1 MKLLYRLS
9 LLALSVL
16 SIYIVSC
23 KDSKSYSKL
32 LDQEKKAVNL
42 YLSDQRVEPEIPA
55 DSVFETGPNAP
66 FYKMDTDGNVYM
78 QVIDRG
84 DMNARAKQDQLIYFR
99 YMRANLYQYEPGVKL
114 EWGGNSDNMGYPS
127 TSFRFGNAYLQSSY
141 RWGQGIQIPL
151 YYLGIGCE
159 VNLVIKSQY
168 GLPEEQANVIPFLYN
183 IRYFK
188 SQI

>member
-9 LLALSVL
+9 LAAVAVLSVCA
-16 SIYIVSC
+16 VSC

-32 LDQEKKAVNL
+32 LNEEKKAVNL
-42 YLSDQRVEPEIPA
+42 YLSNQRVVPEIPA
-55 DSVFETGPNAP
+55 DSVFETGADAP

-78 QVIDRG
+78 QVINPGNKDE
-84 DMNARAKQDQLIYFR
+84 RAEYDQLIYFR
-99 YMRANLYQYEPGVKL
+99 YMRANLYSYIPGTPL
-114 EWGGNSDNMGYPS
+114 EWAGNADDMAQQS
-127 TSFRFGNAYLQSSY
+127 TSFRFGNTSLQSSY
-141 RWGQGIQIPL
+141 KWGYGLQLPL

-168 GLPEEQANVIPFLYN
+168 GLPNEQANVIPFLYN
-183 IRYFK
+183 VRYFK